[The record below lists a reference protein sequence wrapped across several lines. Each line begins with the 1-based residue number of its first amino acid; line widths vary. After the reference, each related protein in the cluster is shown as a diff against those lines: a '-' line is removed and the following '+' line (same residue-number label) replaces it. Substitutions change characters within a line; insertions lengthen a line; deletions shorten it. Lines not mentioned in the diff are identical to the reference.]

1 MARLGI
7 AGAGSS
13 MGTNAVDVPKNII
26 DQQEEL
32 KSWPDDRL
40 VQELQSPSGSAPQY
54 LVFTE
59 VGRRKDVRGK
69 YQAEMAKH
77 QQPQM
82 SMAQE
87 AVMARM
93 APPMQ
98 PPMPPP
104 GGSMGPGGPMPPMG
118 PGGPMGPPPGGPMGP
133 PPGGPMPPMT
143 PGGIAGM
150 AGGGPVR
157 GFANGSSGSLT
168 IGEYGYG
175 PYQSYGGGD
184 FGFGPLLTDPDGL
197 ERARAR
203 LEELEG
209 IITPGAVRG
218 HDMSKYARERNLLR
232 EAIGRS
238 SPSWMRAPGTWIGEA
253 GESMRAKR
261 EAFAPIVEE
270 VTPPGVLAREEEG
283 IIRGLGLTPSRA
295 GAEFAPSFPLGW
307 SPGSEPY
314 MTAEGEIVGGSSP
327 EQLESFRG
335 LAEELTPQLTE
346 ADALAGV
353 AGLDPSINIPLHV
366 LGQPSPGSDAEAP
379 TNADAPMVPSNVT
392 RETPSDIARIRE
404 LLESRENPGNE
415 SWKTAAMLKAA
426 QAFLS
431 KPTFAGAAGEA
442 FGGTAGVIEDME
454 KRDESRRLAN
464 IQNQIA
470 LAGLEQTERRDVAS
484 REYEKTEKALDRE
497 AKRDIAILNNE
508 ARSLLYA
515 ENNDARLE
523 QLEEQMDITI
533 RSEERQQVAKAVA
546 DFYED
551 NKDVYDTLAMMEDG
565 PEKQQQEAL
574 IASRYTQLISGV
586 KSALSPRSV
595 GMKRGM
601 KHGGVVRG
609 VLGRP

>member
-40 VQELQSPSGSAPQY
+40 IQELQSPSGSAPQY
-54 LVFTE
+54 LIFTE

-69 YQAEMAKH
+69 YQAEMAKQ

-104 GGSMGPGGPMPPMG
+104 GGPISPLPLTPKFRSGPSPGGSMPPMG

-133 PPGGPMPPMT
+133 PPGVPMPPMT

-157 GFANGSSGSLT
+157 GFANG
-168 IGEYGYG
+168 
-175 PYQSYGGGD
+175 D
-184 FGFGPLLTDPDGL
+184 LLLP
-197 ERARAR
+197 
-203 LEELEG
+203 
-209 IITPGAVRG
+209 
-218 HDMSKYARERNLLR
+218 
-232 EAIGRS
+232 
-238 SPSWMRAPGTWIGEA
+238 
-253 GESMRAKR
+253 GESWITDEEKR
-261 EAFAPIVEE
+261 RRGINLEPWSRFPYGIPGDLRSVVEDLDGPAIEQIRRRSGEFPRE
-270 VTPPGVLAREEEG
+270 VSG
-283 IIRGLGLTPSRA
+283 IIRDTGEFIRDADEFPGIIQGTFGRKNMATWPSRIGGFVMDQYRQLQGLGTDPIDESLTSGIQGELNPEMVIPETYEIPPVDETYGIPPVDETYGKPPVDETYGKPPVA
-295 GAEFAPSFPLGW
+295 AEP
-307 SPGSEPY
+307 
-314 MTAEGEIVGGSSP
+314 
-327 EQLESFRG
+327 
-335 LAEELTPQLTE
+335 
-346 ADALAGV
+346 
-353 AGLDPSINIPLHV
+353 
-366 LGQPSPGSDAEAP
+366 
-379 TNADAPMVPSNVT
+379 
-392 RETPSDIARIRE
+392 PSDIARIRE

-431 KPTFAGAAGEA
+431 NPTFAGAAGEA

-470 LAGLEQTERRDVAS
+470 LAGLEQTERESALERD
-484 REYEKTEKALDRE
+484 
-497 AKRDIAILNNE
+497 AKRDIAKLNND
-508 ARSLLYA
+508 ARRLLYA

-523 QLEEQMDITI
+523 QIEKQIDMTL

-546 DFYED
+546 DFFED
-551 NKDVYDTLAMMEDG
+551 NKDVYDGLAMMEDG
-565 PEKQQQEAL
+565 LEKQQQEAL
-574 IASRYTQLISGV
+574 LASRYRQLISGV